1 MTYHNVCIKRFH
13 CIFRV
18 TTKPIF
24 KPPLKSLTN
33 GQRTNQHLARNS
45 TLRPDQDGSRYPS
58 SQMYSPPR
66 AVAAVTPNSTRI
78 PSSVNRTPTGREVD
92 TPHYPLYL
100 TGDTFCCNIS
110 DIRVIFLPP
119 ATKLGQGYIFTGVCD
134 SVHRGSLPQCMLG
147 YHAPLSLLIY

>member
-1 MTYHNVCIKRFH
+1 MTYHIVCIKRFH

-18 TTKPIF
+18 TAKPIF

-33 GQRTNQHLARNS
+33 GQRTSQHLARNS
-45 TLRPDQDGSRYPS
+45 TLRPDQDGSQFPS

-66 AVAAVTPNSTRI
+66 AVAAVTPNSTRV
-78 PSSVNRTPTGREVD
+78 PSSVNRTPAGREVD

-110 DIRVIFLPP
+110 DIRVIFFSQFLHLSNNIFFLK
-119 ATKLGQGYIFTGVCD
+119 AVFNIVQGK
-134 SVHRGSLPQCMLG
+134 
-147 YHAPLSLLIY
+147 

>member
-1 MTYHNVCIKRFH
+1 MTYHIVCIKRFH

-33 GQRTNQHLARNS
+33 GQRTSQHLARNS
-45 TLRPDQDGSRYPS
+45 TLRPDQDVSRYPS

-66 AVAAVTPNSTRI
+66 AVAAVTPNSTRV
-78 PSSVNRTPTGREVD
+78 PSSVNRTPAGREVD

-100 TGDTFCCNIS
+100 TGDTFWCNIS

-119 ATKLGQGYIFTGVCD
+119 ATKLGQGYIFTGVCH
-134 SVHRGSLPQCMLG
+134 SVNVA
-147 YHAPLSLLIY
+147 HATLFAFHLVVLL